1 MRPWPYRQYQTPSP
15 IPEAPMFHENRRRT
29 AVTLIEIVAVL
40 GILLFLFAMFAP
52 FMMQVRTAASRN
64 QGLNN
69 LKIISLSAIHC
80 ADVHRSR
87 LPPIAGIGGD
97 GVHGS
102 VLFHILPF
110 MEQMELHRR
119 GDVWSAGT
127 ISMPLPFYVD
137 PRDKSAPPDNK
148 FENWLATTNY
158 AGNWMVFKT
167 GENRFPASIPDGT
180 SNTFM
185 FAERYQ
191 VCNGTPCGWA
201 YDRVYYWA
209 PMFGRYSTGKFQTTP
224 SAADCDPG
232 LPQSLDAGGIL
243 VVCCDGSAHIISDR
257 ISPQLWNL
265 LVDPADRQPASI
277 PD

>member
-1 MRPWPYRQYQTPSP
+1 MLPKKRCR
-15 IPEAPMFHENRRRT
+15 AG
-29 AVTLIEIVAVL
+29 VTLIEIVALL
-40 GILLFLFAMFAP
+40 GILLFLFACLAP
-52 FMMQVRTAASRN
+52 FVHQLRERASRG

-69 LKIISLSAIHC
+69 LKNIALGVIHC
-80 ADVHRSR
+80 ADVHRTR

-110 MEQMELHRR
+110 MEQMALHGR

-127 ISMPLPFYVD
+127 IGTPLAVYLD
-137 PRDKSAPPDNK
+137 PRDKSAPPGNK

-180 SNTFM
+180 SLTFM

-191 VCNGTPCGWA
+191 VCSGTPCGWG

-224 SAADCDPG
+224 GAADCDPG
-232 LPQSLDAGGIL
+232 LPQSLDDGGIL
-243 VVCCDGSAHIISDR
+243 VVACDGAAHTISDR

-265 LVDPADRQPASI
+265 LVDPADGQPARI